1 MKDTGGLARRA
12 GRPQN
17 AVRQKQMLKG
27 DAMTS
32 DLRSSTHKT
41 FDSAPLPPADRVR
54 PGWQGFLLIVVGW
67 SGIAFAHA
75 TPGLLGDPASGA
87 TVLGTTVVA
96 IASLLG
102 IGVGVAI
109 AVAAA
114 QSPTRYVF
122 YSRPTT
128 WTAVVLAMA
137 SSIAIV
143 VLSLREPFDGVAAHG
158 KPLGELIGDL
168 TCVTAS
174 IIGVVAVFAAF
185 HNAWKAREDERSW
198 STPRH
203 NGRGI

>member
-17 AVRQKQMLKG
+17 AVRNKQMLKG
-27 DAMTS
+27 NVMTS
-32 DLRSSTHKT
+32 DLRSSAQET

-109 AVAAA
+109 AVVAA

-122 YSRPTT
+122 YSRPAT
-128 WTAVVLAMA
+128 WTAVILAMA
-137 SSIAIV
+137 SSIAVV
-143 VLSLREPFDGVAAHG
+143 VLSLREPFDGIAAHG
-158 KPLGELIGDL
+158 KPLAELIGDL
-168 TCVTAS
+168 SYLAAS
-174 IIGVVAVFAAF
+174 IICVVAVVAAV
-185 HNAWKAREDERSW
+185 HSVLKARSDERSW

-203 NGRGI
+203 RERRI